1 MATQKPAITPSITE
15 SSSPSDHGSLKSR
28 EGTDVKHASD
38 LAPPPFS
45 PLATQEN
52 QRMEAVL
59 GDAILRFVGIRKGP
73 KKDEYDLDAVRAH
86 LITNREDWLLT

>member
-1 MATQKPAITPSITE
+1 MATQKLVVIPSVTVP
-15 SSSPSDHGSLKSR
+15 SSPSDHGSLKSSER
-28 EGTDVKHASD
+28 IDVKHASD
-38 LAPPPFS
+38 LGSPPLS

-59 GDAILRFVGIRKGP
+59 GDAILRFIGIRKGP

-86 LITNREDWLLT
+86 LITNREDWLLI